1 MQPSRTLAQILAES
15 NSVYDPQVASV
26 QGQIDALPGQTAAEE
41 QGLQAKQTQ
50 AFGDILNGARRR
62 GLGFSGIPIGE
73 QAQYTATN
81 YLPALANLRT
91 AQQQRAT
98 SLQDAILGIRER
110 QNQFA
115 QGVYQTEQDRAE
127 QARQF
132 DAAQAAQRAQAASY
146 AGLFNQG
153 NPQAPA
159 PQNPSAPDP
168 YAAINKNNANKAIH
182 DLLNS
187 GNVALVK
194 QTVDAIT
201 KSAANGNLYD
211 KYKLELLKAATQ
223 SNGNAAF
230 NNTYAKLLAD
240 AAKYQAPAPKPAV
253 KTQISNFVTKP
264 GSGNLSTGNLMN
276 NLYNWFG
283 IGG

>member
-1 MQPSRTLAQILAES
+1 MQPRTLQQILAES
-15 NSVYDPQVASV
+15 ANVYDPQVASV

-81 YLPALANLRT
+81 YLPALAQLHT

-146 AGLFNQG
+146 AGLFNKPQT
-153 NPQAPA
+153 PQAPVGGA
-159 PQNPSAPDP
+159 QISQRTDKGFNFTNQFGNPISAAQ
-168 YAAINKNNANKAIH
+168 YAALKGIPFR
-182 DLLNS
+182 DLL
-187 GNVALVK
+187 GVMA
-194 QTVDAIT
+194 QQGDAG
-201 KSAANGNLYD
+201 A
-211 KYKLELLKAATQ
+211 KAALGFV
-223 SNGNAAF
+223 GNDF
-230 NNTYAKLLAD
+230 GYDRSK
-240 AAKYQAPAPKPAV
+240 V
-253 KTQISNFVTKP
+253 KTQD
-264 GSGNLSTGNLMN
+264 MA
-276 NLYNWFG
+276 NLYNGLVWGTNAPQASIPTAGYSSVNGMRVPNF
-283 IGG
+283 